1 MKSRHFTIFLPKQ
14 LFRHGFYGMIFFH
27 RTWFRVNDSLRPH
40 FKLGFVAA
48 TSMLCMTRLKMLIG
62 RDATY
67 FCFCTNGSDSSLQVL
82 QMLVVTC
89 SSQFRMVMPSS

>member
-1 MKSRHFTIFLPKQ
+1 MKSHHFTIFLPKQ
-14 LFRHGFYGMIFFH
+14 LFRHGFYGMTFFH

-40 FKLGFVAA
+40 FQLGFVAA

-62 RDATY
+62 QDTTY
-67 FCFCTNGSDSSLQVL
+67 FCTNESDSSLQVL

-89 SSQFRMVMPSS
+89 SSQFRMVMLSS